1 MKQAYAHECVDKCSE
16 NQHIRWRM
24 HGVRGFL
31 IFLVGTATLS
41 AWDDEPRGAIEVG
54 YATGVL
60 RDGVER
66 ARAGVYSRAD
76 FAQNGWR
83 GALALHEPFRGAEP
97 RIVQL
102 SAAHEW
108 RVGEEFSIGVT
119 AEHFRQE
126 QAPLNSLRH
135 ATRVGALVQWQPLG
149 GWATELSYQR
159 DLRLRANV
167 SEIRLA
173 RSFALTRL
181 GAFLEWNAFAGW
193 LDAADA
199 RPAAPGVAIR
209 DSFGYAGMAA
219 RLPYRVGER
228 TLIVV
233 AAELAT
239 TTGQATFWS
248 PLGHRPHTRAT
259 VQFAITFEL

>member
-1 MKQAYAHECVDKCSE
+1 
-16 NQHIRWRM
+16 M
-24 HGVRGFL
+24 HGVRGLL
-31 IFLVGTATLS
+31 IFLVGAATLS

-66 ARAGVYSRAD
+66 ARDGVFARAE
-76 FAQNGWR
+76 FAQDGWR

-97 RIVQL
+97 RVVQL
-102 SAAHEW
+102 AAAHEW
-108 RVGEEFSIGVT
+108 RVGEDFSIGVT

-135 ATRVGALVQWQPLG
+135 STRVGALVRWQPLG

-159 DLRLRANV
+159 DLRLCADV
-167 SEIRLA
+167 SEVRLA
-173 RSFALTRL
+173 RNFALTRL
-181 GAFLEWNAFAGW
+181 GAFLEWSAFTGW
-193 LDAADA
+193 LAADDA
-199 RPAAPGVAIR
+199 RPDAPGAEIH
-209 DSFGYAGMAA
+209 DSFGYVGMEA
-219 RLPYRVGER
+219 RLPYRIGER

-233 AAELAT
+233 AAEVAT

-248 PLGHRPHTRAT
+248 PIGSRPRTRVAVQLAVT
-259 VQFAITFEL
+259 VEL